1 MLDAEP
7 HATETAMRAT
17 HDLLID
23 YARAHRDERNIAS
36 HFVGVPMIVLAAAV
50 LLAKP
55 AVVVGGIGM
64 TPAWIAFACAA
75 AWYLSRAGF
84 TLGLAVSAGVG
95 ALTLAGEALA
105 QRGTASWL
113 ATGLGL
119 LGLGSLIQAAGHW
132 YEGRKPAFLDDAA
145 ALWVAPVFVTAEAMF
160 GLGWNPALRDEIVR
174 RAGPTTLRDLARIA

>member
-36 HFVGVPMIVLAAAV
+36 HVVGVPMIVLAAAV

-55 AVVVGGIGM
+55 SIAVGDLGL
-64 TPAWIAFACAA
+64 TPAWTVFAAAA
-75 AWYLSRAGF
+75 AWYLGRAGLA
-84 TLGLAVSAGVG
+84 LGVAVSAGVG
-95 ALTLAGEALA
+95 ALTLAGDALA

-119 LGLGSLIQAAGHW
+119 LGLGSLIQALGHW
-132 YEGRKPAFLDDAA
+132 YEGRKPAFLDDAS
-145 ALWVAPVFVTAEAMF
+145 ALLVAPMFITAEAMF
-160 GLGWNPALRDEIVR
+160 ALGWNPALRDEIVR